1 MLHDSNRMKALNFK
15 TTCKDGKIH
24 SKYCIIRPKYP
35 YCLNCLFNCIAYKC
49 SLLFQQPLCTEMAE
63 ELRFAVSCC
72 AKSTKPVKKKRQDV
86 PDYYMDGNGTTL
98 MPLNS
103 NFGPR
108 PPIGFKDDI
117 LH

>member
-1 MLHDSNRMKALNFK
+1 MFVMDGVIKILLFPLHLKEVF
-15 TTCKDGKIH
+15 
-24 SKYCIIRPKYP
+24 
-35 YCLNCLFNCIAYKC
+35 
-49 SLLFQQPLCTEMAE
+49 LFQQPLCTEMAE